1 MEKEITIRT
10 INIIKMCLLK
20 IYQAE
25 DEDYPNRRVVAAN
38 QEAIRYYLK
47 DYSEEQQKELRDII
61 NWYDNDCISKLEKY
75 GWKIIKEK

>member
-1 MEKEITIRT
+1 MNKEITIRT

-47 DYSEEQQKELRDII
+47 DYSEEQQKELRNII
-61 NWYDNDCISKLEKY
+61 NWYDNDCISKLEKA
-75 GWKIIKEK
+75 GWKIKEK